1 MKVNIL
7 KYWSALLPL
16 LLLFIA
22 CEKEY
27 PKNIDSPDE
36 VVLKS
41 IKLLNAGADGNT
53 VLEGMID
60 ENKKTVD
67 FPRLDTLTDFSNLK
81 FEAEMSSGAQLDK
94 ESYSVEFEEGES
106 SKTIVIKVVNNKRF
120 REYFVILRLNIPVF
134 GADFGAGVVYDN
146 SNNDLGN
153 PAYPTFASLLTRG
166 SGFDGESVLIVTRH
180 EMGSHLLRMEDLR
193 NGNTINPVPLN
204 LNGVSGGTLVVNVG
218 AQVNG
223 HTYIANL
230 SGGHASPFKIYHWT
244 DPDAEPEIIADLNIG
259 AIPGAG
265 DRHGDNMSVNLDEN
279 GNGFMYFGDNA
290 VKTILRLKVTNYT
303 EISDPTVLEN
313 AFGSTFVMT
322 FNQVGQTDDYIF
334 TGYEAP
340 IRVADESANVKYEL
354 SSSDVP
360 NRGCDA
366 RVVHFNGERYLIMTT
381 AARSG
386 SDAVILYVYDI
397 TRGEN
402 VVEALQL
409 FAARSDQ
416 SPIFQYGLLGPVNIA
431 PGTQANFHITK
442 NEDGEDEMLTLYAAS
457 ADAGFVVIDFP
468 KRTLD

>member
-244 DPDAEPEIIADLNIG
+244 DPDAEPEIIADLNTG

>member
-244 DPDAEPEIIADLNIG
+244 DPDAEPEIIADLNTG

-340 IRVADESANVKYEL
+340 IRVADESANIKYEL

-366 RVVHFNGERYLIMTT
+366 RVIHFNGERYLIMTT